1 MAGKWPERQAQAT
14 NPGRATAT
22 DFRPGHSRP
31 DRSRLRAAWTLA
43 LLTTLCAELTFTA
56 VAVPITWLLLPLLL
70 VMYGAGVLVIREAVV
85 RVGAGW
91 PGLVVLGL
99 AYQVAEDGL
108 GLQALTSPQMYGAA
122 DWGLRAFGINWT
134 YWESQIGVHV
144 VFSVL
149 LPVMITDLL
158 FPGLRNRTYLRTGG
172 FAAAGALAVAGV
184 FGLRGIISATE
195 DPGYHTPWEWT
206 VTYVVVI
213 ALLALLALR
222 VLPRLRS
229 QNKIRP
235 DRQAPRPVVVGF
247 VSVYLTMAFLTT
259 LLPLGLGTTLLLGDM
274 MSQPLR
280 LFVAAM
286 TAVPFALLVL
296 RWRSAHNWTDSHR
309 LWLIGGILISHTA
322 FMMPASLASAFI
334 GLITI
339 CLEVV
344 LLMALGRHLRR
355 REIPSS
361 PPQPRRQTMRNEF

>member
-1 MAGKWPERQAQAT
+1 MANKWPERQEQAT

-31 DRSRLRAAWTLA
+31 APGRLRAAWTLA

-91 PGLVVLGL
+91 LGLVVLGL
-99 AYQVAEDGL
+99 AYEVAEDGL

-144 VFSVL
+144 VLSVL

-172 FAAAGALAVAGV
+172 FVAAGALAVAGV

-195 DPGYHTPWEWT
+195 DPGYHTPWGWT
-206 VTYVVVI
+206 VTYVAVI

-222 VLPRLRS
+222 VLPRLPFQDGTRS
-229 QNKIRP
+229 

-259 LLPLGLGTTLLLGDM
+259 LLPLGLGSNLLLGDM

-296 RWRSAHNWTDSHR
+296 RWRRAGNWTDSHR
-309 LWLIGGILISHTA
+309 LWLIGGILVSHTA
-322 FMMPASLASAFI
+322 FMMPASLASALI

-344 LLMALGRHLRR
+344 LLRALGRHIRR
-355 REIPSS
+355 REVASS
-361 PPQPRRQTMRNEF
+361 FPRPRRQTMRNEF